1 MECRQS
7 DNDGGRHYDGGYH
20 DGGGGITAQ
29 MDDDLYT
36 DQ

>member
-1 MECRQS
+1 MEIRQA
-7 DNDGGRHYDGGYH
+7 DNDGGIMTGGHH
-20 DGGGGITAQ
+20 DGGGITAQ